1 MKNKIELEE
10 IISFVHAALPE
21 TAPLIKAV
29 GDNPETGY
37 KEEKACLW
45 QTQYLE
51 KIGFAVEKN
60 AADIAT
66 AFKGK
71 YAAVSENNS
80 VNVALLTEYDALQPP
95 LGHACGHQLIMGAGL
110 LALNAVRNIMEKYQ
124 IPGTLQ
130 AIGCPAEEQLGGKVY
145 MIRKGVFNDADIA
158 LLSHPFFRNGVSR
171 NILAVTHG
179 ELEFFGKSAHASTN
193 PDQGINALDAMTIFM
208 NGINAWRQQLPKTS
222 RVHGI
227 ITNGGTAANVIPD
240 YTAGVFYVRSDNN
253 EFQKFM
259 EKRFEEIAQG
269 AALIAGCQYKMH
281 WHDAAYTA
289 GKPNSVLAAK
299 AEELMLGM
307 NLKTDLVIE
316 EPLSTDFANV
326 CDCVPGLNIYF
337 DVTDGE
343 PLALHSI
350 PFREAA
356 ADEKALAS
364 TVNAATVLAKIA
376 LDYLTDEN
384 FRKQV
389 NAAG

>member
-1 MKNKIELEE
+1 MMNVSLEE
-10 IISFVHAALPE
+10 IKSAVNDAMAAV
-21 TAPLIKAV
+21 APIIKFV

-37 KEEKACLW
+37 KEEKACAR
-45 QTQYLE
+45 QVAYLE
-51 KIGFAVEKN
+51 EIGFAVDKGV
-60 AADIAT
+60 ADIAT
-66 AFKGK
+66 AFKGR
-71 YAAVSENNS
+71 YSAADADNG

-95 LGHACGHQLIMGAGL
+95 MDHACGHQLIMGAGL
-110 LALNAVRNIMEKYQ
+110 LALTAVRNIMEKYN
-124 IPGTLQ
+124 IPGTVS

-145 MIRKGVFNDADIA
+145 MIRKGVFKDIDIA

-179 ELEFFGKSAHASTN
+179 DLEFFGKSAHASTN

-208 NGINAWRQQLPKTS
+208 NGINAWRQQLPKTA

-253 EFQKFM
+253 EYQKFM

-269 AALIAGCQYKMH
+269 AALIAGCEYKMH

-289 GKPNSVLAAK
+289 GKPNNVLAET
-299 AEELMLGM
+299 AEKLMLDM

-326 CDCVPGLNIYF
+326 CDEVPGLNIYF
-337 DVTDGE
+337 DVTGGK

-356 ADEKALAS
+356 AAESSLISTADAAS
-364 TVNAATVLAKIA
+364 VLAKIA
-376 LDYLTDEN
+376 LDYLSNGE
-384 FRKQV
+384 FRLQV
-389 NAAG
+389 NSAR

>member
-1 MKNKIELEE
+1 MKNIAFDEIKNSVLE
-10 IISFVHAALPE
+10 ALSQV
-21 TAPLIKAV
+21 APLIKFV
-29 GDNPETGY
+29 GDNPEVGY
-37 KEEKACLW
+37 KEEKACKC
-45 QTQYLE
+45 QVDYLE
-51 KIGFAVEKN
+51 KIGFTVDN
-60 AADIAT
+60 GVADIAT

-71 YAAVSENNS
+71 YSVVEKADS

-95 LGHACGHQLIMGAGL
+95 MDHACGHQLIMGVGL
-110 LALNAVRNIMEKYQ
+110 LALTAVRNIMEKYQ
-124 IPGTLQ
+124 LPGTVS

-145 MIRKGVFNDADIA
+145 MIRKGVFNDVNIA

-179 ELEFFGKSAHASTN
+179 DLEFFGKSAHASTN
-193 PDQGINALDAMTIFM
+193 PEQGINALDAMTIFM

-227 ITNGGTAANVIPD
+227 ITKGGTAANVIPD

-253 EFQKFM
+253 EYQKFM

-289 GKPNSVLAAK
+289 GKPNNVLAEK
-299 AEELMLGM
+299 AEKLMLDM
-307 NLKTDLVIE
+307 DLKTDLVIE

-326 CDCVPGLNIYF
+326 CDEVPGLNIYF
-337 DVTDGE
+337 DVTEGK

-356 ADEKALAS
+356 AADSALENTA
-364 TVNAATVLAKIA
+364 NAAAILAKIA
-376 LDYLTDEN
+376 LDYLSDAE
-384 FRKQV
+384 FRLQV
-389 NAAG
+389 NAAR

>member
-1 MKNKIELEE
+1 MQKITLEE
-10 IISFVHAALPE
+10 IRTYVSEAMHAVAPIIKFVGE
-21 TAPLIKAV
+21 
-29 GDNPETGY
+29 NPETGY
-37 KEEKACLW
+37 KEEKACAR
-45 QTQYLE
+45 QVEYLE
-51 KIGFAVEKN
+51 QLGFVVEKGV
-60 AADIAT
+60 ADIAT
-66 AFKGK
+66 AFKGE
-71 YAAVSENNS
+71 YSAAKSAEAVK
-80 VNVALLTEYDALQPP
+80 VALLTEYDALQPP
-95 LGHACGHQLIMGAGL
+95 MDHACGHQLIMGVGL
-110 LALNAVRNIMEKYQ
+110 LALSAVRSIMEKYQ
-124 IPGTLQ
+124 IPGTVQ

-145 MIRKGVFNDADIA
+145 MIRKGVFSDSDIA

-208 NGINAWRQQLPKTS
+208 NGINAWRQQLPKKAK
-222 RVHGI
+222 VHGI

-253 EFQKFM
+253 ECQKFM

-289 GKPNSVLAAK
+289 GKPNNVLAET
-299 AEELMLGM
+299 AENLMMSMDLQ
-307 NLKTDLVIE
+307 TDLVIE

-326 CDCVPGLNIYF
+326 CDAVPGLNIYF
-337 DVTDGE
+337 DVTKGE

-356 ADEKALAS
+356 ASAEALQNTAD
-364 TVNAATVLAKIA
+364 AAVVLAKIA
-376 LDYLTDEN
+376 LDYLVDEE

-389 NAAG
+389 NAAR

>member
-1 MKNKIELEE
+1 MVNIAFEEVKASVLEALAAVAP
-10 IISFVHAALPE
+10 IIKF
-21 TAPLIKAV
+21 V

-37 KEEKACLW
+37 KEEKACAK
-45 QTQYLE
+45 QVEYLE
-51 KIGFAVEKN
+51 KLGFAVEKGV
-60 AADIAT
+60 ADIAT
-66 AFKGK
+66 AFKGN
-71 YAAVSENNS
+71 YSAVASDNTINA
-80 VNVALLTEYDALQPP
+80 ALLTEYDALQPP
-95 LGHACGHQLIMGAGL
+95 MDHACGHQLIMGAGL
-110 LALNAVRNIMEKYQ
+110 LALTAVRNIMEKYQ
-124 IPGTLQ
+124 IPGTVQ

-145 MIRKGVFNDADIA
+145 MIRKDVFKHVNIA

-179 ELEFFGKSAHASTN
+179 DLEFFGKSAHASTN
-193 PDQGINALDAMTIFM
+193 PEQGINALDAMTIFM
-208 NGINAWRQQLPKTS
+208 NGINAWRQQLPKTA

-253 EFQKFM
+253 QFQKFM

-269 AALIAGCQYKMH
+269 AALIAGCEYKMH

-289 GKPNSVLAAK
+289 GKPNNALAAT
-299 AEELMLGM
+299 AEKMMMDMG
-307 NLKTDLVIE
+307 LKTDLVIE

-337 DVTDGE
+337 DVTHGE

-356 ADEKALAS
+356 ASEKALENTA
-364 TVNAATVLAKIA
+364 NAAAILAKIA
-376 LDYLTDEN
+376 LDYFTNEE
-384 FRKQV
+384 FRHEV
-389 NAAG
+389 DTAR

>member
-1 MKNKIELEE
+1 MLNIAFDEVKASVLE
-10 IISFVHAALPE
+10 ALPE
-21 TAPLIKAV
+21 VAPIIKFV

-37 KEEKACLW
+37 KEEKACAK
-45 QTQYLE
+45 QVEYLE
-51 KIGFAVEKN
+51 KLGFVVEKVV
-60 AADIAT
+60 ADIST

-71 YAAVSENNS
+71 YSAVANN
-80 VNVALLTEYDALQPP
+80 NTINAALLTEYDALQPP
-95 LGHACGHQLIMGAGL
+95 MDHACGHQLIMGAGL
-110 LALNAVRNIMEKYQ
+110 LALTAVRNIMEKYQ
-124 IPGTLQ
+124 IPGTVQ

-145 MIRKGVFNDADIA
+145 MIRKDVFKDVNIA

-179 ELEFFGKSAHASTN
+179 DLEFFGKSAHASTN
-193 PDQGINALDAMTIFM
+193 PEQGINALDAMTIFM
-208 NGINAWRQQLPKTS
+208 NGINAWRQQLPKTA

-269 AALIAGCQYKMH
+269 AALIAGCEYKML

-289 GKPNSVLAAK
+289 GKPNNALAAT
-299 AEELMLGM
+299 AEKMMMDMG
-307 NLKTDLVIE
+307 LKTDLVIE

-337 DVTDGE
+337 DVTNGE

-356 ADEKALAS
+356 ASEKALENTA
-364 TVNAATVLAKIA
+364 NAAAILAKIA
-376 LDYLTDEN
+376 LDYLTNEE
-384 FRKQV
+384 FRHEV
-389 NAAG
+389 DTAR